1 MESNNYVE
9 KIRKFNRY
17 YANVLGKIDQ
27 EIYNKPFPLTEARV
41 ITEINYRNGCTATE
55 VRENLGIDRG
65 YMSRI
70 VQRFEDENI
79 IIKKQSTEDKRQYSL
94 YLTEYGEN
102 IYNDLVENANR
113 GVDKMID
120 NLSKGDLSKLVTS
133 MERIESI
140 YSEERS
146 SHSEALIRPFQP
158 GDVGYVAYLHG
169 NLYDKT
175 YKFGQMF
182 EYYVMKGLT
191 EFMID
196 TDGGELW
203 IAEVNG
209 EIAGSIAITKFSD
222 SVAQLKW
229 FVLNENYQGM
239 GIGKKLM
246 ETALNF
252 SKEQN
257 YQHVFLWTVSTL
269 ETARHLYKKYNFRL
283 TEEKP
288 NEEWT
293 TTKLIEERWDLIL
306 SDDNQTQN

>member
-27 EIYNKPFPLTEARV
+27 EIYNQPFPLTEARV

-94 YLTEYGEN
+94 YLTEFGEN
-102 IYNDLVENANR
+102 IYKDLVENANR

-120 NLSKGDLSKLVTS
+120 NLSNGDLSKLVTS

-146 SHSEALIRPFQP
+146 SHSEVLIRPFQP

-191 EFMID
+191 EFMIN

-222 SVAQLKW
+222 TVAQLKW

-306 SDDNQTQN
+306 SDENQTK

>member
-27 EIYNKPFPLTEARV
+27 EIYNQPFPLTEARV

-146 SHSEALIRPFQP
+146 SHSEVLIRPFQP

-196 TDGGELW
+196 SDGGELW

-222 SVAQLKW
+222 TVAQLKW

-306 SDDNQTQN
+306 SDENQTK

>member
-1 MESNNYVE
+1 MESTQYVE

-27 EIYNKPFPLTEARV
+27 EIYNQPFPLTEARV
-41 ITEINYRNGCTATE
+41 ITEINYRNDCTATE

-70 VQRFEDENI
+70 VQRFEDEKI
-79 IIKKQSTEDKRQYSL
+79 IEKKQSTVDKRQYSL
-94 YLTEYGEN
+94 YLTEYGKK
-102 IYNDLVENANR
+102 IYDELVDHANR
-113 GVDKMID
+113 GVSKMIQP
-120 NLSKGDLSKLVTS
+120 LSDSELSKLVAS
-133 MERIESI
+133 MDTIESI
-140 YSEERS
+140 YTERS
-146 SHSEALIRPFQP
+146 AQPKVIIRPFRA
-158 GDVGYVAYLHG
+158 GDVGYVAHLHG
-169 NLYDKT
+169 RLYDET
-175 YKFGQMF
+175 YKFGKMF

-209 EIAGSIAITKFSD
+209 ETVGSIAITKS
-222 SVAQLKW
+222 SGTVAQLRW
-229 FVLNENYQGM
+229 FVLDENYQGM

-252 SKEQN
+252 CQEQH

-269 ETARHLYKKYNFRL
+269 DTARYLYQKYNFKL

-293 TTKLIEERWDLIL
+293 GAKLIEERWDLDL
-306 SDDNQTQN
+306 TDETTK

>member
-27 EIYNKPFPLTEARV
+27 EIYNQPFPLTEARV

-79 IIKKQSTEDKRQYSL
+79 IIKKQSTEDKRQYLL
-94 YLTEYGEN
+94 YLTDYGEK

-113 GVDKMID
+113 GVDKMIH
-120 NLSKGDLSKLVTS
+120 NLSKSDLSKLVTS

-146 SHSEALIRPFQP
+146 SHSEVLIRPFQP

-169 NLYDKT
+169 TLYDKT

-222 SVAQLKW
+222 TVAQLRW

-252 SKEQN
+252 CKEQN

-293 TTKLIEERWDLIL
+293 GTKLIEERWDLNL
-306 SDDNQTQN
+306 SDENQTK

>member
-27 EIYNKPFPLTEARV
+27 EIYNQPFPLTEARV

-146 SHSEALIRPFQP
+146 SHSEVLIRPFQP

-175 YKFGQMF
+175 YKFGQKF

-222 SVAQLKW
+222 TVAQLKW

-306 SDDNQTQN
+306 SDEKQTK

>member
-27 EIYNKPFPLTEARV
+27 EIYNQPFPLTEARV

-175 YKFGQMF
+175 YKFGQKF

-222 SVAQLKW
+222 TVAQLKW

-306 SDDNQTQN
+306 SDENQTK